1 MNSGPMSA
9 EIPIITL
16 DGPSGVGKG
25 TICLLVARA
34 TGWHI
39 LDSGSLYRLVGLLA
53 ERRGL
58 DLEHPIGAEIVSQLT
73 DISENLDVN
82 YSERSGQLSIQLEG
96 EEVGELIRN
105 EAVGAL
111 ASKVAAVP
119 EVRAALLA
127 RQRAFAQPPGLV
139 ADGRDMGSVVFPEA
153 GVKIFLTASAEERA
167 KRRYK
172 QLIEKGTDANLAALV
187 ADLKERDERDMKR
200 TASPLMAAVDARIID
215 TTEMSIDA
223 VANEVMEQLGMRY
236 DF

>member
-1 MNSGPMSA
+1 MEA
-9 EIPIITL
+9 AIPVITL

-25 TICLLVARA
+25 TVCLMVARA

-53 ERRGL
+53 ARRGL
-58 DLEHPIGAEIVSQLT
+58 DLEAPIKPEIIAQLT
-73 DISENLDVN
+73 DIAENLDVH
-82 YSERSGQLSIQLEG
+82 YTEAQGQLSIRVAG

-105 EAVGAL
+105 EDVGAL

-119 EVRAALLA
+119 ELRTALLA
-127 RQRAFAQPPGLV
+127 RQRAFARAPGLV
-139 ADGRDMGSVVFPEA
+139 ADGRDMGTAIFPAA
-153 GVKIFLTASAEERA
+153 GVKVFLTASPEERA

-200 TASPLMAAVDARIID
+200 TASPLMAAADALVID

-223 VANEVMEQLGMRY
+223 VTQQVMKLLRKRY
-236 DF
+236 TI

>member
-1 MNSGPMSA
+1 MVA
-9 EIPIITL
+9 EVPIVTL
-16 DGPSGVGKG
+16 DGPRGVGKG

-34 TGWHI
+34 TGWRI
-39 LDSGSLYRLVGLLA
+39 LDSGSLYRLGGLLA

-58 DLEHPIGAEIVSQLT
+58 DLEHPISAETVAQLT
-73 DISENLDVN
+73 DIAKNLDVN
-82 YSERSGQLSIQLEG
+82 YSDHAGQLSISLAG

-105 EAVGAL
+105 EKVGAL

-119 EVRAALLA
+119 ELREALLA
-127 RQRAFAQPPGLV
+127 RQRAFASPPGLV
-139 ADGRDMGSVVFPEA
+139 ADGRDMGSAVFPNA

-200 TASPLMAAVDARIID
+200 TASPLVAAVDARTID
-215 TTEMSIDA
+215 TTEMSIEA
-223 VANEVMEQLGMRY
+223 VANEVMDQIEKRY
-236 DF
+236 DY